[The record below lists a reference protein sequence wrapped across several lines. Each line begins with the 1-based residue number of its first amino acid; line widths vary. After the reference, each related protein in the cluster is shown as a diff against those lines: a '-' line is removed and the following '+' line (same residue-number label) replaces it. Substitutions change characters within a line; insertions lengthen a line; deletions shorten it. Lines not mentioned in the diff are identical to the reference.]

1 MKPFIGNL
9 NKLHTGSDESVF
21 INSIGSIL
29 EEYEEAMNITHY
41 HHHEKSEMT
50 YDKDNR
56 SQILTESLRG
66 EIKVACPFRKKKSTF
81 LMMLGINEKNNEL
94 VKILQALRTR
104 SNPPQ
109 NQLPKKPEGDKPVG
123 PNASQKA
130 STSQPN
136 ASAHAKQP
144 EKADQV

>member
-1 MKPFIGNL
+1 
-9 NKLHTGSDESVF
+9 
-21 INSIGSIL
+21 
-29 EEYEEAMNITHY
+29 
-41 HHHEKSEMT
+41 MT